1 LLIGFVVLLLA
12 FRALQLLRPRDERLL
27 LLRRAFWTGLA
38 YWAFTPLGM
47 AARYARL

>member
-1 LLIGFVVLLLA
+1 MLLA

-38 YWAFTPLGM
+38 YWAFMPLGM